1 MITPNATLTAPT
13 IAALKA
19 AGVQY
24 ILPQFT
30 DIHGVGKGK
39 LIPIDQWKSILNPG
53 AGFAGPSIWGTGLGR
68 QGDLSEYYGR
78 ADASA
83 PVQQLPWLPSVA
95 RVVCDGF
102 AGGQPLAACSRQVLK
117 RQVERLKALGY
128 GLNVGIEPEFFITN
142 PAQMYLHDAQDT
154 LEKPSYDLK
163 ALFKQ
168 PVYGLIQTLHQALST
183 LGFDVTQIDHEDAP
197 GQYEI
202 NYTYDQALAAADRF
216 MLFKLAAHGVAE
228 HHGQAVSFMP
238 KPFADRP
245 GSGLHFHLSLTDAA
259 GKELVGPSSS
269 NPLLSQ
275 PMMHAL
281 AGLLKHAP
289 ALCALHAP
297 TVNSYKRLVI
307 GRSQSGTTWAPAH
320 IAYGYNN
327 RTCVARSLQGRFE
340 WRLPD
345 PSTNVYLAIAGVI
358 AAMIDGLENSLNPPA
373 SVDADLYE
381 WTHEA
386 IAAAGIRTLPQSLG
400 ESLAAFEADA
410 LLRDALGAQVS
421 REFIELKH
429 AEWINY
435 ARHVSDWE
443 LKQYAHA
450 F

>member
-1 MITPNATLTAPT
+1 MNHTQNTLNAAT

-30 DIHGVGKGK
+30 DIHGVAKGK
-39 LIPIDQWKSILNPG
+39 LIPIEQWKSLLNPG

-68 QGDLSEYYGR
+68 QGDYSEYYGR
-78 ADASA
+78 ADENA

-102 AGGQPLAACSRQVLK
+102 AGGQALATCSRHVLK
-117 RQVERLKALGY
+117 QQVARLATLGY
-128 GLNVGIEPEFFITN
+128 GLNIGIEPEFFITN
-142 PAQMYLHDAQDT
+142 PGGIALIDSQDA

-163 ALFKQ
+163 AFFKQ
-168 PVYGLIQTLHQALST
+168 PIYGLIQQLHQSLTALN
-183 LGFDVTQIDHEDAP
+183 FDVVQIDHEDAP

-202 NYTYDQALAAADRF
+202 NYTYEQALGAADRF
-216 MLFKLAAHGVAE
+216 MLFKLAAHGVAQN
-228 HHGQAVSFMP
+228 HGQAVSFMP

-245 GSGLHFHLSLTDAA
+245 GSGLHFHLSLTDSSGNEIKA
-259 GKELVGPSSS
+259 PSSS
-269 NPLLSQ
+269 NPLLTQ

-281 AGLLKHAP
+281 AGMLKHAP

-297 TVNSYKRLVI
+297 AVNSYKRLVI

-327 RTCVARSLQGRFE
+327 RTCVARSLPGRFE

-358 AAMIDGLENSLNPPA
+358 AAMIDGLENQLTPPA
-373 SVDADLYE
+373 SMDADLYE
-381 WTHEA
+381 WTHAA
-386 IAAAGIRTLPQSLG
+386 IAAAGIQTLPQNLG
-400 ESLAAFEADA
+400 EALAAFEKDTPFTA
-410 LLRDALGAQVS
+410 ALGDAVS
-421 REFIELKH
+421 QQFIDLKH
-429 AEWINY
+429 AEWIDY
-435 ARHVSDWE
+435 ARHVSEWE
-443 LKQYAHA
+443 LKRYAHS

>member
-1 MITPNATLTAPT
+1 MTQTLNPT
-13 IAALKA
+13 TIGTLQA

-30 DIHGVGKGK
+30 DIHGVAKGK
-39 LIPIDQWKSILNPG
+39 LIPIKQWKSILNPG

-68 QGDLSEYYGR
+68 HGDYSEYYGR
-78 ADASA
+78 ADENA
-83 PVQQLPWLPSVA
+83 PVQQLPWIPTVA

-102 AGGQPLAACSRQVLK
+102 AGGKPLATCSRQTLK
-117 RQVERLKALGY
+117 RQIERLKALGY
-128 GLNVGIEPEFFITN
+128 GLNIGIEPEFFISN
-142 PAQMYLHDAQDT
+142 PGDLTLADAQDT

-163 ALFKQ
+163 AFFKQ
-168 PVYGLIQTLHQALST
+168 PIYGLIQDLHQSLSK
-183 LGFDVTQIDHEDAP
+183 LDFDVVQIDHEDAP

-202 NYTYDQALAAADRF
+202 NYTYEQALGAADRF
-216 MLFKLAAHGVAE
+216 MLFKLAAHGVAQN
-228 HHGQAVSFMP
+228 HGQAVSFMP

-259 GKELVGPSSS
+259 GKEIAEPLSA
-269 NPLLSQ
+269 NPLLTQ

-307 GRSQSGTTWAPAH
+307 GHSQSGTTWAPAH

-345 PSTNVYLAIAGVI
+345 PSTNIYLAIAGVI
-358 AAMIDGLENSLNPPA
+358 ATMVDGLENGIEPPP
-373 SVDADLYE
+373 SVDADLHE
-381 WTHEA
+381 WTHER
-386 IAAAGIRTLPQSLG
+386 IAAAGIKTLPQNLG
-400 ESLAAFEADA
+400 EAMSAFQANTG
-410 LLRDALGAQVS
+410 LRSALGNEVS
-421 REFIELKH
+421 EQFIQLKQI
-429 AEWINY
+429 EWTEY
-435 ARHVSDWE
+435 ARHVSHWE
-443 LKQYAHA
+443 LKNYAFA